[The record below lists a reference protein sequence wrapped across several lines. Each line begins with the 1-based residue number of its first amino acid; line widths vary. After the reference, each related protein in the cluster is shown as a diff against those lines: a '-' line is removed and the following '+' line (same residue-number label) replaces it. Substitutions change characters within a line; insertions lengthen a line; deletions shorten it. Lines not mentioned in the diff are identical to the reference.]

1 MNQEPLVYIVV
12 ANFNGVN
19 HLKYSIPSLL
29 GLDYD
34 NYDLLVVDNG
44 SSDCSLNYLKKIS
57 HKIKLIELGENRFWG
72 GANNIAIAEALKNGA
87 EYILLA
93 NTDLMV
99 DKRLLKY
106 GIAQMISKPTIAI
119 LGFDT
124 VGEYTAAPVQQFY
137 FKSSAWHT
145 PKIACEKHVGG
156 CLMLIR
162 AALFKKIGLFDEG
175 YRFYGEED
183 DLERRAIWAGY
194 KIARI
199 NLPAWHKGEGT
210 ISSTVGFNKSRLA
223 FYSQIRFYLK
233 ERSFFKAVLGLI
245 KLINI
250 SCNPFFKIKPG
261 FSHHARLRPS
271 NFQANI
277 LLFCQALIDN
287 IKNIKEVRN
296 TAQCDLS
303 RISSNK

>member
-1 MNQEPLVYIVV
+1 MQPKTTIIVV
-12 ANFNGVN
+12 NYNGYV
-19 HLKYSIPSLL
+19 HLEYSIPTLL
-29 GLDYD
+29 DLDYD

-44 SSDCSLNYLKKIS
+44 SSDCSLDYLKKAGP
-57 HKIKLIELGENRFWG
+57 KIKLIELAENKFWG
-72 GANNIAIAEALKNGA
+72 GANNIAITEALKDGA

-106 GIAQMISKPTIAI
+106 GIAQMISNPTIAI

-124 VGEYTAAPVQQFY
+124 VGEYISAPVQQFY
-137 FKSSAWHT
+137 YKSSAWHT
-145 PKIACEKHVGG
+145 PKTACAKHVGG

-162 AALFKKIGLFDEG
+162 AELFKKIGFFDEG
-175 YRFYGEED
+175 YSFYGEED

-194 KIARI
+194 KLARI

-261 FSHHARLRPS
+261 FSHYARLRPS
-271 NFQANI
+271 SFQTNI
-277 LLFCQALIDN
+277 LLFCQALIEN
-287 IKNIKEVRN
+287 IKNIKEIRN